1 MPGRSAGSR
10 VSSATVTEPAKETD
24 RPSANGRFSFRASL
38 LVVLPLLV
46 LSTSGIITLRS
57 WLTTQQTIEGVSA
70 AIFREVT
77 RQTANRTRS
86 HLGAAAPTLDVLA
99 ALEHRAVRAR
109 DPEVLPRLLAMLR
122 ANPGYSWVS
131 YGDRE
136 GAFAAAYRPTEST
149 VRLNTS
155 YFDEAG
161 HVVLDERAIDDD
173 GTERPFHHEDDS
185 HYDPRTRP
193 WYVGALASGHRT
205 WLPPYVF
212 FHQGIAGI
220 TCAEPQR
227 DEANAIVGV
236 YTVDFDLGA
245 LSRFVSELSLSAHGE
260 VFVFTEAGEVL
271 AHPTR
276 ATVVGTAGQDEGR
289 ITRLDD
295 FEDAPMRGFRAAL
308 AQSDANE
315 GREDDGDV
323 RALGFD
329 VDGDPW
335 LASVASFE
343 VDRGL
348 RWRVGAIAPESDF
361 LSELQRENRISAYIG
376 VGALLFAVMLALY
389 LANRVARP
397 LAQLARQMDGVGR
410 FDLAES
416 PTERSLFAEIDAMG
430 RALARM
436 KSGLGSFAR
445 FVPRDLVRTL
455 LASGREARLGGE
467 IRTLSVFFSDIA
479 GFTSIAETMPPD
491 ELVQKLGGYLDG
503 MTRTITDGG
512 GTVDKYLGDGIMAF
526 WGAPTPDDDH
536 AARSCEAA
544 LRCQRLLEAM
554 GKEEASAWLKS
565 ASTRIGIATGK
576 VLVGNFGT
584 PERMNYTVM
593 GDTANLAARLEALNK
608 QYGTLMLVDEATMR
622 AAGSRVIG
630 RAIDVVAVK
639 GKVQGVRVFEL
650 LAIAGEDGVD
660 AAKKLAAR
668 SDEALAAYAARD
680 FTKAA
685 AIWRAMESERTGDE
699 AARVM
704 RERAERY
711 SAEPPPEGW
720 DGVFVAKEK

>member
-1 MPGRSAGSR
+1 MGDPSQEQKAQPSAGAR
-10 VSSATVTEPAKETD
+10 L
-24 RPSANGRFSFRASL
+24 SFRASL

-46 LSTSGIITLRS
+46 LSTSGLITLRS
-57 WLTTQQTIEGVSA
+57 WLTTQRTIDGVSA

-77 RQTANRTRS
+77 RQTANRTRA

-99 ALEHRAVRAR
+99 ALETRAVRAR
-109 DPEVLPRLLAMLR
+109 DAAVLPRLLAMLR

-136 GAFAAAYRPTEST
+136 GAFTAAYRPTADT
-149 VRLNTS
+149 IRLNTS
-155 YFDEAG
+155 FFDEAG
-161 HVVLDERAIDDD
+161 HVVLDERDLDAE
-173 GTERPFHHEDDS
+173 GHGHPFHHEDDS

-193 WYVGALASGHRT
+193 WYVGALETGHRT

-227 DEANAIVGV
+227 DETGAIAGV

-245 LSRFVSELSLSAHGE
+245 LSRFVAELSLSEHGE
-260 VFVFTEAGEVL
+260 VFVFTEDGEVL

-276 ATVVGTAGQDEGR
+276 ATVVGIDGQDEGR
-289 ITRLDD
+289 ITRLTD
-295 FEDAPMRGFRAAL
+295 FDDAPMEGFRAAL
-308 AQSDANE
+308 AASDEAS
-315 GREDDGDV
+315 GREDDGEV
-323 RALGFD
+323 RALEFE
-329 VDGDPW
+329 VDGEPW

-348 RWRVGAIAPESDF
+348 RWRVGAIAPERDF
-361 LSELQRENRISAYIG
+361 LAELQRENRISAFIG
-376 VGALLFAVMLALY
+376 VGALLLAVLLAVY
-389 LANRVARP
+389 LANRVAQP

-410 FDLAES
+410 FDLEETPPA
-416 PTERSLFAEIDAMG
+416 RSLFAEIDAMS
-430 RALARM
+430 RALASM
-436 KSGLGSFAR
+436 KRGLGSFAR

-479 GFTSIAETMPPD
+479 GFTSLAETMPPD

-503 MTRTITDGG
+503 MTRTIASGG

-526 WGAPTPDDDH
+526 WGAPAPDADH

-544 LRCQRLLEAM
+544 LRCQRVLAEMGGEA
-554 GKEEASAWLKS
+554 ESAWLAS
-565 ASTRIGIATGK
+565 ATTRIGIATGK

-593 GDTANLAARLEALNK
+593 GDTANLASRLEGLNK
-608 QYGTLMLVDEATMR
+608 QYGTLILVDEPTMR
-622 AAGSRVIG
+622 GAQPKVIG
-630 RAIDVVAVK
+630 RAIDLVAVK
-639 GKVQGVRVFEL
+639 GKAQGVRVFEL
-650 LAIAGEDGVD
+650 LAIDGEEGAD
-660 AAKKLAAR
+660 AARALAAR
-668 SDEALAAYAARD
+668 SDEALAAYVTHD
-680 FTKAA
+680 FAKAA
-685 AIWRAMESERTGDE
+685 EIWRAIETERSGDQ

-711 SAEPPPEGW
+711 AAEPPPEGW
-720 DGVFVAKEK
+720 DGVFVAKDK

>member
-1 MPGRSAGSR
+1 MREKDERA
-10 VSSATVTEPAKETD
+10 
-24 RPSANGRFSFRASL
+24 RFSFRASL

-46 LSTSGIITLRS
+46 LCTSGVITLRS
-57 WLTTQQTIEGVSA
+57 WLTTQRTIDGVSA

-77 RQTANRTRS
+77 RQTASRTRA

-99 ALEHRAVRAR
+99 SLEQRDVRAG
-109 DPEVLPRLLAMLR
+109 DPEILPRLLAMLR

-136 GAFAAAYRPTEST
+136 GAFSAAYRPDATH

-155 YFDEAG
+155 HFDPDG
-161 HVVLDERAIDDD
+161 HVVLDESELDHNGIA
-173 GTERPFHHEDDS
+173 TPFHHEDDS

-193 WYVGALASGHRT
+193 WYVGALASGRRT

-227 DEANAIVGV
+227 NADSEIVGV

-245 LSRFVSELSLSAHGE
+245 LSRFVAELSLSEHGS
-260 VFVFTEAGEVL
+260 VFVFTEDGEVM

-276 ATVVGTAGQDEGR
+276 AGVVGIDGVDDGR

-295 FEDAPMRGFRAAL
+295 LDDAPSRAFRRAL
-308 AQSDANE
+308 AERDAAD
-315 GREDDGDV
+315 GREGAEEV
-323 RALGFD
+323 RTLSFD
-329 VDGDPW
+329 VDGDRW
-335 LASVASFE
+335 LASVADFE
-343 VDRGL
+343 VDEGL

-361 LSELQRENRISAYIG
+361 LAELQRENRISAAIG
-376 VGALLFAVMLALY
+376 VGALLLAVLLAIY
-389 LANRVARP
+389 LANRVAQP
-397 LAQLARQMDGVGR
+397 LALLARQMDGVGR
-410 FDLAES
+410 FDLSHDASEAS
-416 PTERSLFAEIDAMG
+416 SFREIEAMS

-467 IRTLSVFFSDIA
+467 IRTLSIFFSDIA
-479 GFTSIAETMPPD
+479 GFTTLAETMPPD
-491 ELVQKLGGYLDG
+491 ELVQKLGHYLDG
-503 MTRTITDGG
+503 MTRTIGENG

-526 WGAPTPDDDH
+526 WGAPTEDDDH
-536 AARSCEAA
+536 AARACIAA
-544 LRCQRLLEAM
+544 LRCQRVLDAM
-554 GKEEASAWLKS
+554 GREEASAWVS
-565 ASTRIGIATGK
+565 TAGTRIGIATGP

-593 GDTANLAARLEALNK
+593 GDTANLASRLESLNK
-608 QYGTLMLVDEATMR
+608 QYGTLVLVDEATMR
-622 AAGSRVIG
+622 AAGSKVIG

-639 GKVQGVRVFEL
+639 GKAHGVRVFEL
-650 LAIAGEDGVD
+650 LAIDGEEG
-660 AAKKLAAR
+660 AEEARALAKK
-668 SDEALAAYAARD
+668 SGEALVAYLARD
-680 FTKAA
+680 FEKAA
-685 AIWRAMESERTGDE
+685 ALWRAMESERTEDRS
-699 AARVM
+699 ARVM

-711 SAEPPPEGW
+711 SKEPPAESWG
-720 DGVFVAKEK
+720 GVFVAKDK

>member
-1 MPGRSAGSR
+1 MNGPKRD
-10 VSSATVTEPAKETD
+10 AKL
-24 RPSANGRFSFRASL
+24 SFRASL

-57 WLTTQQTIEGVSA
+57 WLTTERTIDGVSA

-77 RQTANRTRS
+77 RQTASRTRA

-99 ALEHRAVRAR
+99 ALERRAVRAR

-136 GAFAAAYRPTEST
+136 GAFTAAYRPDATH

-155 YFDEAG
+155 FFDASG
-161 HVVLDERAIDDD
+161 HVVLDERDLDRN
-173 GTERPFHHEDDS
+173 GVEQPFRHEDDS

-193 WYVGALASGHRT
+193 WYVAAVEAGRRT

-227 DEANAIVGV
+227 DEADQIVGV

-245 LSRFVSELSLSAHGE
+245 LSRFVSELSLSEHGA
-260 VFVFTEAGEVL
+260 VFVFTEDGEVM

-276 ATVVGTAGQDEGR
+276 ATVVGLSGVDEGR
-289 ITRLDD
+289 ITRLEDID
-295 FEDAPMRGFRAAL
+295 DAPMRAFRAAL
-308 AQSDANE
+308 ADSDARD
-315 GREDDGDV
+315 GREADGEV
-323 RALGFD
+323 RALELD
-329 VDGDPW
+329 VDGETY

-343 VDRGL
+343 VDSGL

-361 LSELQRENRISAYIG
+361 LAELQRENRISALIG
-376 VGALLFAVMLALY
+376 VSALVFAVLLAVY
-389 LANRVARP
+389 LANRVAQP
-397 LAQLARQMDGVGR
+397 LAQLAAQMDGVGR
-410 FDLAES
+410 FELEGGSGAARS
-416 PTERSLFAEIDAMG
+416 PFAEIDAMS

-455 LASGREARLGGE
+455 LASGHEARLGGE
-467 IRTLSVFFSDIA
+467 IRTLSIFFSDIA
-479 GFTSIAETMPPD
+479 GFTSLAETLPPD
-491 ELVQKLGGYLDG
+491 ELVLKLGGYLDG
-503 MTRTITDGG
+503 MTRTIAEGG

-526 WGAPTPDDDH
+526 WGAPEPDADH
-536 AARSCEAA
+536 AAHACAAA
-544 LRCQRLLEAM
+544 LECQRVLRAM
-554 GKEEASAWLKS
+554 ANDPESAWLRS
-565 ASTRIGIATGK
+565 AQTRIGVATGK

-593 GDTANLAARLEALNK
+593 GDTANLASRLEGLNK
-608 QYGTLMLVDEATMR
+608 QYGTLVLVDEPTMR
-622 AAGSRVIG
+622 AAGTQIIG
-630 RAIDVVAVK
+630 RPIDLVAVK
-639 GKVQGVRVFEL
+639 GKAKGVRVYEL
-650 LAIAGEDGVD
+650 LAVAGEEGAD
-660 AAKKLAAR
+660 AARALAVR
-668 SDEALAAYAARD
+668 CEEALEAYAARD
-680 FTKAA
+680 FAKAA
-685 AIWRAMESERTGDE
+685 AIWRTIESERTGDV

-720 DGVFVAKEK
+720 DGVFVAKDK